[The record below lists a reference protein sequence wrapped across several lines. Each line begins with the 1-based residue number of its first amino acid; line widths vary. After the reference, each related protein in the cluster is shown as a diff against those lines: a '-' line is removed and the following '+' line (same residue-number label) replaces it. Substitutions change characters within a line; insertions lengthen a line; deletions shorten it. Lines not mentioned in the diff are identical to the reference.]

1 MWSMNDYKKYDPKD
15 ILLEGDLDEIV
26 SQKTLRILKNCE
38 PVTGSW
44 NAVIRMGNFYFSLA
58 WTNGE
63 WSGPT
68 TAGFFSDRL
77 SPPSVPVL
85 LESDAHANPN
95 PKPKLVNAP
104 KSHNIWKRANK
115 LSRRDGRLHAWHCAW
130 TLNGPAGLAHK
141 IFIHWEGIPAWAMSH
156 CSSEATLAKFLDS
169 GFYDNASSYDHSVYP
184 SKLSKEDLPQALV
197 RHPEKFPNILRG
209 VKWWIH

>member
-95 PKPKLVNAP
+95 PKPKLVKRP
-104 KSHNIWKRANK
+104 KISQHLEAGKQAQSQRRPPSCVALRMDAQRTGRAG
-115 LSRRDGRLHAWHCAW
+115 SQDLHP
-130 TLNGPAGLAHK
+130 LG
-141 IFIHWEGIPAWAMSH
+141 
-156 CSSEATLAKFLDS
+156 
-169 GFYDNASSYDHSVYP
+169 
-184 SKLSKEDLPQALV
+184 
-197 RHPEKFPNILRG
+197 RHPSLGHESLL
-209 VKWWIH
+209 